1 MNVLPG
7 DTLPSLACVLFNI
20 HRLLLNQG
28 LKRLESH
35 ADDILA
41 NLGRIDRMLESV
53 LEDASDCPRLF
64 VLTPLKGEHSVG
76 HRFSADV
83 Q

>member
-1 MNVLPG
+1 MHV
-7 DTLPSLACVLFNI
+7 VFFNTQ
-20 HRLLLNQG
+20 RLLLNES

-35 ADDILA
+35 ADDILG
-41 NLGRIDRMLESV
+41 NLGRIDRMLDSV

-64 VLTPLKGEHSVG
+64 VLTPLKGTQSVG
-76 HRFSADV
+76 RRFSEDL